1 MADYRTIQVTVSGGA
16 ARINLNRPDVH
27 NAFNDELLQE
37 LADAIRH
44 AARNGDARVLVI
56 TGNGKSFCAGADLN
70 WMRMVLDY
78 KVEQNKKDAATL
90 VDLLDLLEA
99 CPKPVVGRINGAA
112 IGGGVGL
119 VAVCDIAI
127 ASSEAKF
134 GFGEVKLGI
143 IPAMIS
149 PYVLRKIGRGPAREL
164 FLTGDRFD
172 AGRAREIGLV
182 NDVAPP
188 EKLDDAVNA
197 KVAALLTS
205 APGALA
211 EAKKLI
217 RIVPDMEASEAR
229 EYTLT
234 KIAELRACPEGQEG
248 MRAFLE
254 KRKPEWAGGAGASAE
269 RGDRG
274 G

>member
-1 MADYRTIQVTVSGGA
+1 MRTVADYETIQVTVSNGT
-16 ARINLNRPDVH
+16 ARIALNRPDVH
-27 NAFNDELLQE
+27 NAFNDTLLGE
-37 LADAIRH
+37 LADAVRH
-44 AARNGDARVLVI
+44 SARDPQVRVLVL

-70 WMRMVLDY
+70 WMKGVLEY
-78 KVEQNKKDAATL
+78 TAEQNKQDAARL
-90 VDLLDLLEA
+90 VDLLDLIEG

-112 IGGGVGL
+112 VGGGVGL
-119 VAVCDIAI
+119 TAVCDIAI

-134 GFGEVKLGI
+134 GFSEVKLGI

-149 PYVLRKIGRGPAREL
+149 PYVLRKTGRGPAREL

-172 AGRAREIGLV
+172 AGRARDIGLV
-182 NDVAPP
+182 NDVVPP
-188 EKLDDAVNA
+188 EKLDEAVNA
-197 KVAALLTS
+197 RVASILTS

-217 RIVPDMEASEAR
+217 ALVPDMEASEAR

-234 KIAELRACPEGQEG
+234 RIAELRASFEGQEG

-254 KRKPEWAGGAGASAE
+254 KRKPEWTK
-269 RGDRG
+269 
-274 G
+274 

>member
-1 MADYRTIQVTVSGGA
+1 MVDYKTIQVSVSGGA
-16 ARINLNRPDVH
+16 ARITLNRPEVH
-27 NAFNDELLQE
+27 NAFNDELLHE
-37 LADAIRH
+37 LTDAVRH
-44 AARNGDARVLVI
+44 AMRNGDARVLVI
-56 TGNGKSFCAGADLN
+56 TGNGKSFCAGADLG
-70 WMRMVLDY
+70 WMRSVLDY
-78 KVEQNKKDAATL
+78 TVEQNKKDAATL
-90 VDLLDLLEA
+90 VDLLDLMES
-99 CPKPVVGRINGAA
+99 CPKPLVGRINGAA
-112 IGGGVGL
+112 VGGGVGL
-119 VAVCDIAI
+119 TAVCDIAI

-149 PYVLRKIGRGPAREL
+149 PYVLRKIGRGQAREL

-182 NDVAPP
+182 SEVVPP
-188 EKLDDAVNA
+188 ENLDNAVNA

-217 RIVPDMEASEAR
+217 RTVPDMEASLAR
-229 EYTLT
+229 EYTLS
-234 KIAELRACPEGQEG
+234 KIAELRASPEGQEG

-254 KRKPEWAGGAGASAE
+254 KRKPEWVK
-269 RGDRG
+269 
-274 G
+274 